1 MKNLAEKKSFFFHPP
16 RSYVH
21 IYLTFIV
28 HTYSID
34 INIEENTIKDIF

>member
-1 MKNLAEKKSFFFHPP
+1 MKNLAKKKKFFLSTP
-16 RSYVH
+16 VLCT
-21 IYLTFIV
+21 YLTFIV

>member
-1 MKNLAEKKSFFFHPP
+1 MKNLAKKKFFLST